1 MFEYSF
7 VDWDN
12 TIYDTMAFEADIF
25 SIFAEYNVSAE
36 DVRTTFKKSL
46 CTFSPYKYD
55 YSFTEHIQFL
65 RDLGYVIPDS
75 VESTLNTLFLKDYLF
90 PDTIL
95 FLKFLKT
102 ISNRIILLSAG
113 DVQFQMNK
121 IKNSSIVSYF
131 DDIKIVE
138 GEKEKQVIKYGGQ
151 GKIFFVND
159 NLRENVMVKIA
170 APFVTVITRLNAA
183 RYSEADAKKIDV
195 PYFSTLTQIKQYVE
209 QQCT

>member
-25 SIFAEYNVSAE
+25 SVFAQHNVSAE

-65 RDLGYVIPDS
+65 RDLGYAIPDS
-75 VESTLNTLFLKDYLF
+75 TESELNTLFLKDYLF
-90 PDTIL
+90 TDAIL
-95 FLKFLKT
+95 FLNFLKT
-102 ISNRIILLSAG
+102 VSSHVILLSAG
-113 DVQFQMNK
+113 DLNFQMSK
-121 IKNSSIVSYF
+121 IKNSTIVSYF

-138 GEKEKQVIKYGGQ
+138 GEKEKQVIKYGEQ
-151 GKIFFVND
+151 NKIFFVND
-159 NLRENVMVKIA
+159 NLRENLMVKTA
-170 APFVTVITRLNAA
+170 APLVTVITRLNAA
-183 RYSEADAKKIDV
+183 RYSEDDAKKIDV

-209 QQCT
+209 QQCK